1 MAARQPRRAE
11 GLGEIV
17 DRVGMEAPRRDQ
29 DKIVAM
35 LLVLAVE
42 SVKAGE
48 RAPEYRDVEPRWM
61 AGDTAAIVAESRGRG
76 RIDAGVGR
84 PS

>member
-1 MAARQPRRAE
+1 
-11 GLGEIV
+11 
-17 DRVGMEAPRRDQ
+17 MEAPRLDQ

-42 SVKAGE
+42 SVNAGK
-48 RAPEYRDVEPRWM
+48 RAPEDRDVERRWT

-76 RIDAGVGR
+76 RLDAGVGR